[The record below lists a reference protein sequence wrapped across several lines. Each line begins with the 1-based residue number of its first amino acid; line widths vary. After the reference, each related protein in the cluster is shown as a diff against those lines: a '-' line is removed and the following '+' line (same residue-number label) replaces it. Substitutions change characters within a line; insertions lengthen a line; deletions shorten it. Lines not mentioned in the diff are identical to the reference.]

1 MTTTPMKS
9 IEDRVR
15 AIIATQFGVAA
26 EQLDLA
32 ANLHVEFDGDS
43 LDVVELTMM
52 TEDEFGMEIPDEQ
65 MAKFTTGQEIVD
77 YVRGN
82 VKA

>member
-15 AIIATQFGVAA
+15 DLIAKQFGVAP
-26 EQLDLA
+26 EQLDLN

-43 LDVVELTMM
+43 LDVVEITMGI
-52 TEDEFGMEIPDEQ
+52 EDDFDIDVPDEQ